1 MKKKILFVI
10 ESLKCGGAEKSLVSL
25 LPLLDTSKYEIYLW
39 IMYRGGVFEKLLPQN
54 IHLIQFDLYKHNSI
68 EENLFYFLCK
78 IKYSI
83 VCRLNKYF
91 RIKRHNAEILWDCM
105 HSAYRKQ
112 SDIYDVAIAY
122 QQGLPTYLLKDHIIA
137 KKKIAWINAD
147 IFSVGYNKQ
156 VNYDTYKRY
165 NYLVTVSDILKN
177 KLKQQWPDLGTKMYT
192 IYDIINPNTIRSLAQ
207 KEITETFP
215 HTSLSLLTVGR
226 LVKPKGYDLL
236 LQAASIL
243 KNRNIQFTWYIIGE
257 GPERTF
263 IEHEIQIN
271 DLKDYVFLLGLK
283 ENPFPYMKTCDIY
296 VQTSKVEGFGM
307 TIAEA
312 KTLNKPIISTNYPV
326 IYNILQDKVNGLIVD
341 MTGESLANGI
351 QSLSRNQNLKE
362 SLIRNLQNEENITY
376 KTEYL
381 KLEHLID
388 EN

>member
-156 VNYDTYKRY
+156 VNYDT
-165 NYLVTVSDILKN
+165 IL
-177 KLKQQWPDLGTKMYT
+177 
-192 IYDIINPNTIRSLAQ
+192 R
-207 KEITETFP
+207 
-215 HTSLSLLTVGR
+215 
-226 LVKPKGYDLL
+226 
-236 LQAASIL
+236 
-243 KNRNIQFTWYIIGE
+243 
-257 GPERTF
+257 
-263 IEHEIQIN
+263 
-271 DLKDYVFLLGLK
+271 
-283 ENPFPYMKTCDIY
+283 
-296 VQTSKVEGFGM
+296 
-307 TIAEA
+307 
-312 KTLNKPIISTNYPV
+312 
-326 IYNILQDKVNGLIVD
+326 
-341 MTGESLANGI
+341 
-351 QSLSRNQNLKE
+351 
-362 SLIRNLQNEENITY
+362 
-376 KTEYL
+376 
-381 KLEHLID
+381 
-388 EN
+388 

>member
-1 MKKKILFVI
+1 
-10 ESLKCGGAEKSLVSL
+10 
-25 LPLLDTSKYEIYLW
+25 
-39 IMYRGGVFEKLLPQN
+39 
-54 IHLIQFDLYKHNSI
+54 
-68 EENLFYFLCK
+68 
-78 IKYSI
+78 
-83 VCRLNKYF
+83 
-91 RIKRHNAEILWDCM
+91 M

-177 KLKQQWPDLGTKMYT
+177 KLKQQWPDLGIKMYT
-192 IYDIINPNTIRSLAQ
+192 IYDTINPNIIRSLAQ

-215 HTSLSLLTVGR
+215 HKSLSLLTVGR

-283 ENPFPYMKTCDIY
+283 ENP
-296 VQTSKVEGFGM
+296 S
-307 TIAEA
+307 
-312 KTLNKPIISTNYPV
+312 
-326 IYNILQDKVNGLIVD
+326 
-341 MTGESLANGI
+341 SLY
-351 QSLSRNQNLKE
+351 
-362 SLIRNLQNEENITY
+362 ENM
-376 KTEYL
+376 
-381 KLEHLID
+381 
-388 EN
+388 